1 MTSSPAVAA
10 PLPAR
15 AGRRISETPGAGFL
29 IDFLPFEER
38 NVRRD
43 GVHLFGLRYWDDVLS
58 PQAGGPCKIRVRYD
72 PRDLSTVYVE
82 APDGSTWPIRFAN
95 LDWPRITLGEH
106 RQALA
111 SLRQRGVRSVDA
123 DLIFKTIDGQRQI
136 VELAGRQTR
145 SMRRIAEKRS
155 RALAG
160 DGHSFVPAPD
170 AEDDKHFADLP
181 PLSVEEWS

>member
-1 MTSSPAVAA
+1 M
-10 PLPAR
+10 
-15 AGRRISETPGAGFL
+15 
-29 IDFLPFEER
+29 
-38 NVRRD
+38 RRD

-58 PQAGGPCKIRVRYD
+58 PLAGRLCKIRVRYD

-82 APDGSTWPIRFAN
+82 APDGPTWPIRFAN
-95 LDWPRITLGEH
+95 LGWPRITLGEH

-111 SLRQRGVRSVDA
+111 LLRQRGVRAVDA
-123 DLIFKTIDGQRQI
+123 DLIFKTIDGQRRI

-145 SMRRIAEKRS
+145 SMERNAEKRS

-160 DGHSFVPAPD
+160 EGSSAVPALDP
-170 AEDDKHFADLP
+170 EDDQHFAELP